1 MESFVNEP
9 FLKKRAMY
17 AKWGSYVGLGAL
29 VLGLFTTTTYPLLAY
44 LFMLVGL
51 IGATFGSYMSS
62 QYVRE
67 PRADK
72 RLDKALEGLDKRYA
86 AYHYYLTS
94 NHVLTSHYGFIVLIP
109 RGQEGEVSYQNGRWQ
124 HKGGF
129 RKVLQLFGEPGLGKP
144 DQDLTADMQ
153 DLKQWIDQVMP
164 EANIPV
170 SGAIV
175 MTGSNVTLHTK
186 DAPVPVV
193 ELDKLPDYLK
203 TGLKGQTTL
212 TTAMQKELRRV
223 MDEVIAQA
231 NAPKPKKTKR
241 NEQPPAA

>member
-1 MESFVNEP
+1 MDTFVNEP

-17 AKWGSYVGLGAL
+17 GKWGMYVGLGAL

-51 IGATFGSYMSS
+51 IGATFGSYMQS

-109 RGQEGEVSYQNGRWQ
+109 RHQEGEVTY
-124 HKGGF
+124 
-129 RKVLQLFGEPGLGKP
+129 
-144 DQDLTADMQ
+144 
-153 DLKQWIDQVMP
+153 
-164 EANIPV
+164 
-170 SGAIV
+170 
-175 MTGSNVTLHTK
+175 
-186 DAPVPVV
+186 
-193 ELDKLPDYLK
+193 
-203 TGLKGQTTL
+203 
-212 TTAMQKELRRV
+212 
-223 MDEVIAQA
+223 
-231 NAPKPKKTKR
+231 
-241 NEQPPAA
+241 